1 MPFVGG
7 TSRVSLRNRDKVGT
21 RKEAVLPHVCIRQ
34 ESSPENKGSL
44 QFYQDINASQAVQV
58 TEGLCP
64 CYLRKWFFSQCGSEM
79 WVIQSRQVH
88 SDHIA
93 QTIDLCILV
102 QSNRTSHSLTDPYWL
117 ILSPASTHP
126 SLMDEA
132 PKCPNQSFRKKWRK
146 QYFFQACYC

>member
-7 TSRVSLRNRDKVGT
+7 TSRVSLRDRDKVGT

-58 TEGLCP
+58 MEGLCP

-79 WVIQSRQVH
+79 
-88 SDHIA
+88 
-93 QTIDLCILV
+93 
-102 QSNRTSHSLTDPYWL
+102 
-117 ILSPASTHP
+117 
-126 SLMDEA
+126 
-132 PKCPNQSFRKKWRK
+132 
-146 QYFFQACYC
+146 